1 MAGVSERVLAAADQ
15 LFYERGIQAVGV
27 NELAKTANVT
37 KAAMYARFAT
47 KDDIVVA
54 YLRGRIDAAM
64 GLWRDALAQ
73 AGPEPAE
80 RIDAIFAG
88 LMMVVESSGYRGC
101 PFANAIS
108 EFGDPT
114 HKVWEPVREY
124 RDWLRSGLFGPI
136 VRDAGVDD
144 EGRVVEQ
151 LHLLYDAALH
161 SAVVEQTSLPV
172 ERARELARLAMN
184 DLVRA

>member
-15 LFYERGIQAVGV
+15 LFYDRGIQAVGV
-27 NELAKTANVT
+27 NELAKTARVT

-64 GLWRDALAQ
+64 GLWHSALAG
-73 AGPEPAE
+73 AGPEPAD

-88 LMMVVESSGYRGC
+88 LKMVVESSGYRGC

-124 RDWLRSGLFGPI
+124 RNWLRGGLFGPI
-136 VRDAGVDD
+136 VREAGAVD
-144 EGRVVEQ
+144 ECRVVEQ

-161 SAVVEQTSLPV
+161 SAVIEQSSLPV
-172 ERARELARLAMN
+172 ERARELAHRSMN
-184 DLVRA
+184 EVADA